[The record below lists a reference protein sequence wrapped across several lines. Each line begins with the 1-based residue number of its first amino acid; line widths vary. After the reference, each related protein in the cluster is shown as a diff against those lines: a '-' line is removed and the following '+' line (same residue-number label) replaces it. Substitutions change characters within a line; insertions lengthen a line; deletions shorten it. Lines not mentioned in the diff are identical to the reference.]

1 MIFRSVLSDLI
12 RHPIRHPIRSK
23 SSLIDFRLLHRP
35 PRFIYILF
43 YFFYYFMIFNFYLL
57 YYIFIFY
64 ICIQQSTM
72 GDNHPHLRRGQSV
85 AIIRYFPFNQFKCI
99 VSYVS
104 LHCIGTVVV
113 FQNKCCGVK
122 EKGKEKLRS
131 CSIHYMYTPAGRG
144 QDQL

>member
-1 MIFRSVLSDLI
+1 MHHAYVHHRHMYQDQRSYRYASLTYASG
-12 RHPIRHPIRSK
+12 IRHPIRSK

-85 AIIRYFPFNQFKCI
+85 TIIRFFPFNQFKCI

-113 FQNKCCGVK
+113 F
-122 EKGKEKLRS
+122 
-131 CSIHYMYTPAGRG
+131 
-144 QDQL
+144 